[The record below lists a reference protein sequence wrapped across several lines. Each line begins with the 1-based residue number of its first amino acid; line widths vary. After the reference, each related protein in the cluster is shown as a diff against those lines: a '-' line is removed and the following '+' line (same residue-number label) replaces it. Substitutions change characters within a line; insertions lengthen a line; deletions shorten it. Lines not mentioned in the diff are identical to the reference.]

1 MRIAYALVVTAALA
15 ASTLFA
21 QDAPEK
27 PRATPKAAEAPKAA
41 RAPEAKPTPEPPRLP
56 LPSVNVRI
64 DVRIIDE
71 RGGQP
76 SITKPVSLTVA
87 DRSRD
92 GSIRSSVRVPM
103 GNAGID
109 VMPLNVD
116 VSPVVEGSRIRLG
129 LVVEYTSAADTS
141 DPKQFP
147 RLEVKQRLSLVL
159 EDGKPVRAAQS
170 ADPVG
175 DHRVS
180 LEVTATI
187 LR

>member
-1 MRIAYALVVTAALA
+1 M
-15 ASTLFA
+15 
-21 QDAPEK
+21 
-27 PRATPKAAEAPKAA
+27 
-41 RAPEAKPTPEPPRLP
+41 
-56 LPSVNVRI
+56 
-64 DVRIIDE
+64 
-71 RGGQP
+71 
-76 SITKPVSLTVA
+76 A

-159 EDGKPVRAAQS
+159 EDGKPVRAAVGRPRRRSPREPRSNRDDNPPAAVELSQDAVHTS
-170 ADPVG
+170 ARG
-175 DHRVS
+175 
-180 LEVTATI
+180 
-187 LR
+187 